1 MQTPP
6 NPMPNTKAKLKTLI
20 EYLKRSDPFEF
31 NRAGIQLARQLYK
44 YCDSSICIFGRYNS
58 PKGRLIRSIDNFPA
72 DPARDAEQWRIGNN
86 AYDKAAD
93 LLLDVFL
100 GGSSNG

>member
-1 MQTPP
+1 
-6 NPMPNTKAKLKTLI
+6 MPKTKAKLKRLI
-20 EYLKRSDPFEF
+20 EYLKQAEPFEF

-44 YCDSSICIFGRYNS
+44 YCDTSICIFGRYSS

-72 DPARDAEQWRIGNN
+72 HPTRDDDQWRIGNN

-93 LLLDVFL
+93 LLFDAFL
-100 GGSSNG
+100 GGSSNE